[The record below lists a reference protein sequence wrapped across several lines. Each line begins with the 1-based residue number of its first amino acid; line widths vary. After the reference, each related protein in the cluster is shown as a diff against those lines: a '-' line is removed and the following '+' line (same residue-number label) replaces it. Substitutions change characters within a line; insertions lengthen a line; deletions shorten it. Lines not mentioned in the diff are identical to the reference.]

1 MPVEGRKGVIR
12 IGPNSRILFTNLDDA
27 FQHDL
32 EVAKCMAQNCPIQ
45 SQFANICHLVLPYI
59 EFPTGR
65 PYNIVIDNWRGD
77 ELIRML
83 IFAFKNLKT
92 LTLAVHWNLPNQK
105 VKKNRLYPKNKLRA
119 MSRHTRDIV
128 KRLQVMGESVEGYT
142 VPIVDFL
149 IFFPSGAT
157 TEEYANLVAAI

>member
-1 MPVEGRKGVIR
+1 
-12 IGPNSRILFTNLDDA
+12 
-27 FQHDL
+27 
-32 EVAKCMAQNCPIQ
+32 
-45 SQFANICHLVLPYI
+45 
-59 EFPTGR
+59 
-65 PYNIVIDNWRGD
+65 
-77 ELIRML
+77 ML